1 MLSTWVFLQK
11 RSAWCLAVVANFGY
25 LHWFGVM
32 VPPSTC
38 TAQYFLCIYLNVSC
52 IFLEVQ
58 EASSNITILS
68 TWNEK
73 KKNKKNLKPLTPLRS
88 NSIPLSEQG
97 ICVLVTVAPHFGTR
111 GKVDCHLSDRAE
123 FAACNS
129 VVQAHT
135 AEWCALRT
143 GTVIISWT
151 LVLIQKYSWEIQ
163 PFPQIQ
169 KGKQSLHGFHLC

>member
-1 MLSTWVFLQK
+1 MFLFISDPSLKAGHEERKKEGEGGKIIQSFTNAEHVGFFLQK

-73 KKNKKNLKPLTPLRS
+73 KKKQPKTLNPSHPWEVTPFHYQSRAFVCWLQLHLILAQEEKLTATCPT
-88 NSIPLSEQG
+88 E
-97 ICVLVTVAPHFGTR
+97 
-111 GKVDCHLSDRAE
+111 
-123 FAACNS
+123 
-129 VVQAHT
+129 
-135 AEWCALRT
+135 
-143 GTVIISWT
+143 
-151 LVLIQKYSWEIQ
+151 
-163 PFPQIQ
+163 
-169 KGKQSLHGFHLC
+169 QSLQLVIL